1 MFVITTGSQV
11 SKMIEILSIV
21 GEFPFTAIGML
32 GKRNYI
38 YNQIYKHIHV
48 NDYSVPGAAEI
59 IRCQLFQLSGRGAL
73 KTIRFHKS
81 GLQVLEQWNKAAYL
95 SYMNS
100 FDQHFFRSDDEHI
113 TRNHR
118 IAESAVM
125 CLNAGIEIRPDQ
137 VPQLTKMH
145 HQVLPFDEPVFYL
158 SKHYRETQGHGRR
171 KLLTPDEVLR
181 LPNREMLVVIRG
193 QNVLKLNKFDYTGH
207 PMSRQMIP
215 VSILDYAPGRESY
228 VPAGLDEDDEV
239 PIDIDELGDN
249 QDVINNF

>member
-1 MFVITTGSQV
+1 MFVITSGSQV

-21 GEFPFTAIGML
+21 GEFPFSAIRML

-158 SKHYRETQGHGRR
+158 SKHLKKTD
-171 KLLTPDEVLR
+171 PD
-181 LPNREMLVVIRG
+181 G
-193 QNVLKLNKFDYTGH
+193 LNKTKYARIVGALFYQTGC
-207 PMSRQMIP
+207 
-215 VSILDYAPGRESY
+215 YAVY
-228 VPAGLDEDDEV
+228 NL
-239 PIDIDELGDN
+239 I
-249 QDVINNF
+249 

>member
-21 GEFPFTAIGML
+21 GEFPFSAIRML

-125 CLNAGIEIRPDQ
+125 CLNAGIEIHPDQ

-158 SKHYRETQGHGRR
+158 SKH
-171 KLLTPDEVLR
+171 L
-181 LPNREMLVVIRG
+181 MLFE
-193 QNVLKLNKFDYTGH
+193 NVLNH
-207 PMSRQMIP
+207 
-215 VSILDYAPGRESY
+215 
-228 VPAGLDEDDEV
+228 
-239 PIDIDELGDN
+239 
-249 QDVINNF
+249 